1 MYSLAWPWVLLA
13 LPLPIIVRKLLPA
26 SRSIA
31 EAGLRVPTLRGFE
44 TLKDRSDAE
53 QLLNWRFWVAV
64 LAWLLLVVAAARPE
78 RIGDEIDVPVSGR
91 NLMLAVDL
99 SGSMDQKD
107 FELGSRRVDRLTAT
121 KAVASDFIARREGDR
136 IGLIL
141 FGERAYLQVPLTLD
155 RETVKVLL
163 LEAFI
168 GLAGEKTAIGDAIT
182 LAVRRVHE
190 QPDEAGEQVLVL
202 LTDGANTAGEV
213 DPLKAAELAQQVGL
227 RIYTIGIGAEQLEV
241 SSLIGG
247 RRSINPSADLDEAT
261 LTQIADLTGG
271 RYFRATDTASLQDIY
286 RLVDE
291 LEPVEEPESG
301 FRPVQSLYY
310 YPLGAAFA
318 LATLLSLVSLLHEL
332 RVRLTVRRSLKV
344 RSECRLTFTG
354 CVPNGCW
361 LSRWWS
367 WSPFCWDV
375 ATWARAIGSRSL
387 IAR

>member
-1 MYSLAWPWVLLA
+1 MWSLAWPWALLA
-13 LPLPIIVRKLLPA
+13 LPLPLLVRKLLPP
-26 SRSIA
+26 SRGLA
-31 EAGLRVPTLRGFE
+31 EAGLRVPTLTGFE
-44 TLKDRSDAE
+44 SLKDRTDAD

-64 LAWLLLVVAAARPE
+64 LAWLLLVLAAARPE

-107 FELGSRRVDRLTAT
+107 FELGNRRVDRLTAT

-190 QPDEAGEQVLVL
+190 QSVNEGEQVLIL

-213 DPLKAAELAQQVGL
+213 EPVKAAQLAQQVGL
-227 RIYTIGIGAEQLEV
+227 RIYTIGIGAEQLEI

-247 RRSINPSADLDEAT
+247 RRSVNPSADLDEET
-261 LTQIADLTGG
+261 LTQIAELTGG

-318 LATLLSLVSLLHEL
+318 LATLLVLVSLLREL
-332 RVRLTVRRSLKV
+332 KIRRAVKV
-344 RSECRLTFTG
+344 HANAG
-354 CVPNGCW
+354 
-361 LSRWWS
+361 
-367 WSPFCWDV
+367 
-375 ATWARAIGSRSL
+375 
-387 IAR
+387 